1 MPRAFRDAP
10 RLAPAVPLR
19 DGARGARP
27 SRAPRQRLLQH
38 EMRLPTPARM
48 SEAANR
54 TFDRSIAQN
63 RYPGRGLVIGRNGA
77 GDWTLVYWIMGRSEH
92 SRNRQFV
99 AEGGRL
105 RTRAFDE
112 SRVADPSLI
121 IYEAMLELPG
131 VWLVSN
137 GDQTRTIADALTSG
151 GTFESALAHRAHE
164 PDAPHYTPRI
174 SGMLDTRR
182 AAPSVSLAILRAN
195 PHDPSLTDRT
205 FHYVATP
212 APGTGRGLTTYAG
225 DGDPLP
231 SFAGDPLLLPLEGRG
246 AEILERYWAGLDAGN
261 RIALAVKTLTSD
273 AAPAELLVRN
283 RFV

>member
-1 MPRAFRDAP
+1 
-10 RLAPAVPLR
+10 
-19 DGARGARP
+19 
-27 SRAPRQRLLQH
+27 
-38 EMRLPTPARM
+38 M

-99 AEGGRL
+99 AEGGLL

-137 GDQTRTIADALTSG
+137 GDQTRTIADALNSG
-151 GTFESALAHRAHE
+151 ATFESARGRPQAHRSHVPLCRNA
-164 PDAPHYTPRI
+164 
-174 SGMLDTRR
+174 GTR
-182 AAPSVSLAILRAN
+182 
-195 PHDPSLTDRT
+195 H
-205 FHYVATP
+205 
-212 APGTGRGLTTYAG
+212 G
-225 DGDPLP
+225 PLP
-231 SFAGDPLLLPLEGRG
+231 HHLRGR
-246 AEILERYWAGLDAGN
+246 W
-261 RIALAVKTLTSD
+261 
-273 AAPAELLVRN
+273 
-283 RFV
+283 